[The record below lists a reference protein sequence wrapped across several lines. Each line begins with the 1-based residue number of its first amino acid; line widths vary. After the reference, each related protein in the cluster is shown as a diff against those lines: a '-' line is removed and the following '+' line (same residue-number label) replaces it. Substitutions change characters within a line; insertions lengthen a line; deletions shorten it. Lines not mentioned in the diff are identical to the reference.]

1 MHYFVGRNLSFPSQ
15 NCFKLPRL
23 LPVLSHHGCH
33 RKSCVHLE
41 RAVGISAPFT
51 SERHHFHCHFKTS
64 IFCYLSA
71 LPPCYHA
78 YAYCVGRC
86 RRVVVQRWGKRG
98 SQHHFSRSA
107 MCVWGAKERVGIQ
120 LEWKERRRLREGIRK
135 GWGKMV
141 EGRLWGCCCRK
152 HGSLLNMQDD
162 DDGQRACVTVLQKV
176 MLFWVSINMFQRK
189 SAPSHD
195 SEDPRKE
202 FIHYIQ
208 LTVALLSSPAPN
220 FSGFKVRCR
229 WMEG

>member
-1 MHYFVGRNLSFPSQ
+1 MHSFVGRNLSFPSQ

-120 LEWKERRRLREGIRK
+120 LEWKERKETEGGNKKGMGKNGRGALMRLLLPKTWFLTEYARWRWWATGLCDCIAK
-135 GWGKMV
+135 GDVVLSEHQHVSEKISTKS
-141 EGRLWGCCCRK
+141 RLGESQERIY
-152 HGSLLNMQDD
+152 SLYPAD
-162 DDGQRACVTVLQKV
+162 C
-176 MLFWVSINMFQRK
+176 
-189 SAPSHD
+189 
-195 SEDPRKE
+195 
-202 FIHYIQ
+202 
-208 LTVALLSSPAPN
+208 SSP
-220 FSGFKVRCR
+220 FLSCSQLFRVQS
-229 WMEG
+229 